1 MPIQTPQMH
10 KTYTLLCVPLAKILN
25 NSIKRGI
32 YPEKLKIAK
41 IVPIFK
47 SDDEIDTNDYCPI
60 SLLSIFNR
68 IFEKLMHKRLS
79 SYLDI
84 NNIICE
90 SQYGF
95 RQQPSTEHAIPDIIS
110 RIQSYMDKKLFS
122 CGVFIYISKA
132 FNTVDHDILLEKL
145 NHYGIIGVVNK
156 WFASYLK
163 GRFQTT

>member
-25 NSIKRGI
+25 NSIERGI

-47 SDDEIDTNDYCPI
+47 SDDEIDTNDYRPI

-145 NHYGIIGVVNK
+145 NHYGIRGVVNK

-163 GRFQTT
+163 CRFQTT